1 MKIEVNFI
9 GHQAAIMDTDVPDG
23 EYAKVIILCPEANVE
38 PAVVLARHATAVAR
52 YVLTGLT
59 EYDLYNLA
67 YLNDVAVSRLIRPT
81 DEPAFIA
88 AGEYVRGDI
97 DEHGLAARLLAVC

>member
-9 GHQAAIMDTDVPDG
+9 GHQAAIMDTDVPDAG
-23 EYAKVIILCPEANVE
+23 EYKVIILCPEANVE